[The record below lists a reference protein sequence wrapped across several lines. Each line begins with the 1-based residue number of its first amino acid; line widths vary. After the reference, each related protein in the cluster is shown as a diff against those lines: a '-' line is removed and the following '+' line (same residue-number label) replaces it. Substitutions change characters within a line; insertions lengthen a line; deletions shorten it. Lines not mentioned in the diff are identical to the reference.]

1 MTSARLVYVISPAKT
16 LDLSI
21 SSISQ
26 CSQPRLLLK
35 THQLVEELQKLSQAK
50 VKSLLKVN
58 DTLAKLNYDRYQM
71 FDMSN
76 TATKAQHPSVTLKQA
91 ALTFN
96 GPAYQSLN
104 AYTLSE
110 RDLGFAQHHLCILS
124 GLYGILRPLDL
135 IQPYRLEMGQKFSTS
150 KGQDLYDFWGKNL
163 IVELDAMFCEQ
174 EAQDK
179 VKLPRILIN
188 LASQEYFK
196 CLSQSAL
203 ETAGITVVNCV
214 FQDDGKIKS
223 VYAKRARG
231 LMSRYLIQER
241 VMSLEDVS
249 KFHVEGYQFST
260 LASNSQTFVFQRS
273 NKDQKVGRQKMTK
286 KSLAK
291 RETREDE
298 HKDEMKLQVRA
309 KRAK

>member
-110 RDLGFAQHHLCILS
+110 RDLEFAQHHLCILS

-163 IVELDAMFCEQ
+163 IVELDAMFCKQ

-214 FQDDGKIKS
+214 FQDD
-223 VYAKRARG
+223 
-231 LMSRYLIQER
+231 ER